1 MVGQWTPSQ
10 CKSATANTTA
20 QVDTNVAASITDLSG
35 KVKDATTCKAYY
47 GSNGCDKVK
56 ATADCSWACAHAG
69 MTAQTTYGCGVT
81 TVCATN
87 NGVQLPKCSSMTD
100 MLTAICDKTADE
112 ITKIVADG
120 KTQGRCS
127 DTGAAFSLPAKATTA
142 APAST
147 PKPASAGLLSAT
159 WAMVLTA
166 PVISYALLV

>member
-1 MVGQWTPSQ
+1 MVGKWTPSQ

-20 QVDTNVAASITDLSG
+20 QVDAAVTASVTALNAQ
-35 KVKDATTCKAYY
+35 VKDTTTCKDYY
-47 GSNGCDKVK
+47 GKNGCDKVK
-56 ATADCSWACAHAG
+56 ATADCSWACAHAA
-69 MTAQTTYGCGVT
+69 MTAQTTYGCGSA

-100 MLTAICDKTADE
+100 MFTAICDKTADE

-120 KTQGRCS
+120 KTAGRCS